1 MQNKEDLI
9 KKYLEGTISEIERR
23 ELEKWILKHKSNASY
38 FKDKVRTYSDK
49 IEHLVVDTDDAF
61 DTFLKNVETKQSKG
75 RAPQSILRYAA
86 VFVGL
91 LFVSYFIF
99 QKLEVSAT
107 SESSLVRQEVNTNKN
122 EIVITLA
129 DGTKRVVSSESD
141 TVVTDSEGKVVAS
154 GASGALN
161 FSDVQGVDDDRL
173 VFNEVYIPHG
183 EKLQI
188 ILSDKTKV
196 WLNAGST
203 LKFPQNINISPEDRI
218 VYLDGEAFFDVTK
231 NEDKPFI
238 VKTEEIDVKVLGT
251 QFNVSAYHQD
261 EAMTTTLVE
270 GSVNVYQNE
279 GTVSPLLLSPS
290 DQASFKKTDGSFLKA
305 KVDTDIYTSWMQNR
319 LVIDKLSFQQIMTKL
334 ERTHNV
340 TIINEVP
347 ELNREVFNG
356 EFQNENINDILKTI
370 SLSKQFTYKI
380 NQNVITITK

>member
-1 MQNKEDLI
+1 
-9 KKYLEGTISEIERR
+9 
-23 ELEKWILKHKSNASY
+23 
-38 FKDKVRTYSDK
+38 
-49 IEHLVVDTDDAF
+49 VVQVA
-61 DTFLKNVETKQSKG
+61 
-75 RAPQSILRYAA
+75 RSIL
-86 VFVGL
+86 
-91 LFVSYFIF
+91 
-99 QKLEVSAT
+99 AT
-107 SESSLVRQEVNTNKN
+107 FKE
-122 EIVITLA
+122 
-129 DGTKRVVSSESD
+129 
-141 TVVTDSEGKVVAS
+141 
-154 GASGALN
+154 
-161 FSDVQGVDDDRL
+161 F
-173 VFNEVYIPHG
+173 
-183 EKLQI
+183 
-188 ILSDKTKV
+188 
-196 WLNAGST
+196 
-203 LKFPQNINISPEDRI
+203 EDRI